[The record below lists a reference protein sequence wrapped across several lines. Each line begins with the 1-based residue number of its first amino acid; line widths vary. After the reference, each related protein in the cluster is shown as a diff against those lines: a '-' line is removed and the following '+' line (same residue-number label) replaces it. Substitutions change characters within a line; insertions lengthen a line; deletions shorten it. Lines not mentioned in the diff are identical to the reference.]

1 MKFSSLATV
10 TQLSEFDE
18 VIDVRSPSEFEIDHA
33 PGAISLPVLDDGE
46 RARVGILYK
55 QVSSFDAKKIG
66 AALVARNIAKHIE
79 TELVTRRK
87 NWRPLVY
94 CWRGGNRSA
103 SLAHV
108 LQKIGWDAHTL
119 DGGYKAY
126 RRHVVA
132 EIERL
137 APLFHYCI
145 VCGPTGSGKSHLLQ
159 ALARQGGQV
168 LDLEELAAHR
178 GSVLG
183 NLPHRPQPAQKL
195 FESRLWH
202 ALQGFNPK
210 RTVFVEAESKKIGLL
225 RVPENLI
232 DRMWQSP
239 CVRVDVPMAA
249 RIDFLKRE
257 YSHFLSD
264 FADLE
269 EKLSCLNSLYGAK
282 KIGDWLAHAKRQ
294 DWDALVEEL
303 LTEHYDPAYQRSTLT
318 HFPSLSAAPV
328 LRADEIGQDSIE
340 QLAMEL
346 LKLETVVNRAT
357 GYSISLKNETSQRR
371 LGDETVQIGTL
382 IGRTSFGEV

>member
-1 MKFSSLATV
+1 M
-10 TQLSEFDE
+10 
-18 VIDVRSPSEFEIDHA
+18 RSPSEFEIDHV
-33 PGAISLPVLDDGE
+33 PGAISLPVLDDKE
-46 RARVGILYK
+46 RARVGKLYK
-55 QVSSFDAKKIG
+55 HASSFDAKKLG

-79 TELVTRRK
+79 MQLVTRPS

-103 SLAHV
+103 SLAYV

-137 APLFHYCI
+137 APLLQYCI

-168 LDLEELAAHR
+168 LDLEDLAAHR

-183 NLPHRPQPAQKL
+183 NLPDRPQPAQKL

-202 ALQGFNPK
+202 ALQACDPK
-210 RTVFVEAESKKIGLL
+210 QAVLVEAESKKIGLL
-225 RVPENLI
+225 RVPQKLI
-232 DRMWQSP
+232 DCMWQSP

-257 YSHFLSD
+257 YAHFFAD
-264 FADLE
+264 FADLKA
-269 EKLSCLNSLYGAK
+269 KLSCLNSLHGAK
-282 KIGDWLAHAKRQ
+282 KIDHWLAHAQRQ
-294 DWDALVEEL
+294 DWDVLVEEL
-303 LTEHYDPAYQRSTLT
+303 LVEHYDPAYLRSTLT
-318 HFPSLSAAPV
+318 HYPSLCTAPV
-328 LRADEIGQDSIE
+328 LSTRRIDQGSLE
-340 QLAMEL
+340 QLAYEL
-346 LKLETVVNRAT
+346 LSLATVANR
-357 GYSISLKNETSQRR
+357 ETSYAATDGAALR
-371 LGDETVQIGTL
+371 
-382 IGRTSFGEV
+382 

>member
-1 MKFSSLATV
+1 MFFGIIHVEVYSLKFASLATV
-10 TQLSEFDE
+10 TQLSKFDE
-18 VIDVRSPSEFEIDHA
+18 VIDVRSPSEFEIDHV
-33 PGAISLPVLDDGE
+33 PSAISLPVLDDDE
-46 RARVGILYK
+46 RARIGTLYK

-66 AALVARNIAKHIE
+66 AALVARNIANHIE
-79 TELVTRRK
+79 TKLVTRPK

-103 SLAHV
+103 ALAHV

-132 EIERL
+132 EIESL
-137 APLFHYCI
+137 APLFQYRI
-145 VCGPTGSGKSHLLQ
+145 VCGPTGSGKSRLLE
-159 ALARQGGQV
+159 ALAQQGGQV

-183 NLPHRPQPAQKL
+183 SLPHRPQPAQKL

-202 ALQGFNPK
+202 VLQGFDSTRP
-210 RTVFVEAESKKIGLL
+210 VFVEAESKKIGAL
-225 RVPENLI
+225 RVPEILI
-232 DRMWQSP
+232 NRMWQSA
-239 CVRVDVPMAA
+239 CVKVDVPIEA

-269 EKLSCLNSLYGAK
+269 EKLKCLNSLYGTK
-282 KIGDWLAHAKRQ
+282 KIGAWLAHAKRQ
-294 DWDALVEEL
+294 DWDTLVEEL

-318 HFPSLSAAPV
+318 HYPTLSVAPV
-328 LRADEIGQDSIE
+328 LKANKICEDSIGQ
-340 QLAMEL
+340 LASDL
-346 LKLETVVNRAT
+346 LKC
-357 GYSISLKNETSQRR
+357 
-371 LGDETVQIGTL
+371 
-382 IGRTSFGEV
+382 